1 MVLPLLLC
9 FVAATAASVT
19 ADAGSEEN
27 RWGTGWLQE
36 EVVLRSRFSSLEA
49 ADAEATARAAVAGP
63 LTEHITPDTFS
74 TYSVPISSSVTLSL
88 ILVSLL
94 VAVHE
99 YRVAGGAKPLLA
111 DHEHGNT
118 LLFQFS
124 NLYAW
129 FLPFVVLSLLIPV
142 SLDFAID
149 MGQGATASGLF
160 LSAASVFAV
169 VGVVVSKRIVPE
181 DNWDQRW
188 ARKVFMVSN
197 AIATAVLVMNAYILL
212 AVVDSSLSARAAI
225 FWVSTLLYGTVNFT
239 FGLCT
244 LSRSIM
250 WNLITPQQ
258 EKTFWMIMTQCA
270 RNCGLLLGPVLFAIV
285 SYLVKQGLE
294 VSPVCMMGWSM
305 IGVAIM
311 ILSGLVLSS
320 LAFPSQIPSCKAE
333 GGEESAAE
341 AMNHGETE
349 EASAEAHPEELPAE
363 AREAIVWHMIRYSFE
378 RPMCVAAIEF
388 ATIMILEVSYAWR
401 PEECGAA
408 LMVVA
413 AVSLVL
419 TAMTTI
425 LLSRQWITPSIVFF
439 GSALIGW
446 FGVLLIF
453 DWGARGTFGA
463 ITLLVADGIVYGSA
477 SVANG
482 IAEGWASRATTPG
495 TGYSNEVYRS
505 RMLVGI
511 YTSRFVAPIFSRFL
525 VDFGGR
531 NVYAGLQLFLCT
543 LGTISVYRTVI
554 LVWRGTVK

>member
-1 MVLPLLLC
+1 MVTY
-9 FVAATAASVT
+9 FK
-19 ADAGSEEN
+19 
-27 RWGTGWLQE
+27 
-36 EVVLRSRFSSLEA
+36 SLNKNP
-49 ADAEATARAAVAGP
+49 G
-63 LTEHITPDTFS
+63 
-74 TYSVPISSSVTLSL
+74 
-88 ILVSLL
+88 
-94 VAVHE
+94 
-99 YRVAGGAKPLLA
+99 
-111 DHEHGNT
+111 
-118 LLFQFS
+118 
-124 NLYAW
+124 
-129 FLPFVVLSLLIPV
+129 
-142 SLDFAID
+142 
-149 MGQGATASGLF
+149 
-160 LSAASVFAV
+160 
-169 VGVVVSKRIVPE
+169 
-181 DNWDQRW
+181 
-188 ARKVFMVSN
+188 
-197 AIATAVLVMNAYILL
+197 
-212 AVVDSSLSARAAI
+212 
-225 FWVSTLLYGTVNFT
+225 
-239 FGLCT
+239 
-244 LSRSIM
+244 
-250 WNLITPQQ
+250 
-258 EKTFWMIMTQCA
+258 
-270 RNCGLLLGPVLFAIV
+270 
-285 SYLVKQGLE
+285 
-294 VSPVCMMGWSM
+294 
-305 IGVAIM
+305 
-311 ILSGLVLSS
+311 
-320 LAFPSQIPSCKAE
+320 
-333 GGEESAAE
+333 
-341 AMNHGETE
+341 
-349 EASAEAHPEELPAE
+349 
-363 AREAIVWHMIRYSFE
+363 YSFE